1 MTDKEKNLISKFL
14 NLHYNDLVEVNHLN
28 GQIIALGKKNTKN
41 KVFLYEQKHNT
52 CYVNTNLVI
61 EPIFKMFNT
70 DYQETYDFVKKWL
83 KEKYG
88 LDGNELVGLKIKY
101 LGS

>member
-14 NLHYNDLVEVNHLN
+14 NLHYGDLVEVFLLE
-28 GQIIALGKKNTKN
+28 GQYVALEQKNSSKKIL
-41 KVFLYEQKHNT
+41 LYEQKRNT
-52 CYVNTNLVI
+52 CYVNSNIVI

-70 DYQETYDFVKKWL
+70 DFQETYDFVTDWL

-88 LDGNELVGLKIKY
+88 LDGNTFIGLKQE
-101 LGS
+101 